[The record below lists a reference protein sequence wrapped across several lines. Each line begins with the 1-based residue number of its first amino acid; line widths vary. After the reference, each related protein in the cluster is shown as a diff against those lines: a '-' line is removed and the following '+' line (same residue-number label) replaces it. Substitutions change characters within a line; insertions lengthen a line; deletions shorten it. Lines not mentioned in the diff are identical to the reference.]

1 VPSNLKRYYGHD
13 DLHFITFSCYQR
25 RPLLGTAPRRDLLL
39 KILEQV
45 RKHYGFVVLGYVVM
59 PEHVHLLIS
68 EPERRDPSVVMQ
80 VLKQEFAKK
89 VMRSIRAPSDP
100 RQSQLWVDAL
110 EAKHVWEA
118 RFYDF
123 NVWSGKKSIEKLRY
137 MHRNPVQRG
146 LVKDPQEWR
155 WSSFRHYAFGE
166 RGPVLVNEQ
175 RPAVLKIT
183 AKRRS
188 EAAIAHASQG
198 PYPTRR
204 KKRDEWG
211 THVFA
216 YGLREVGRSTLNR
229 GGSGIGNQSTWQT

>member
-155 WSSFRHYAFGE
+155 WSSFRHYALGE

-175 RPAVLKIT
+175 RPAVLKIKGKAAERGSHCT
-183 AKRRS
+183 RELRPVPHPSQEARRMGHPCFRLR
-188 EAAIAHASQG
+188 AAGSWDG
-198 PYPTRR
+198 P
-204 KKRDEWG
+204 
-211 THVFA
+211 H
-216 YGLREVGRSTLNR
+216 
-229 GGSGIGNQSTWQT
+229 